1 MTWKRTAALNAFSKP
16 SIRKGWEPYGL
27 EVLEYNSFQTTEWW
41 LSYLD
46 SGVISV
52 RQASYVRRIPE
63 GREMDK
69 QARSKSQKL
78 PKFDGKYEGTD
89 PRSSVNPK

>member
-1 MTWKRTAALNAFSKP
+1 
-16 SIRKGWEPYGL
+16 
-27 EVLEYNSFQTTEWW
+27 
-41 LSYLD
+41 
-46 SGVISV
+46 V